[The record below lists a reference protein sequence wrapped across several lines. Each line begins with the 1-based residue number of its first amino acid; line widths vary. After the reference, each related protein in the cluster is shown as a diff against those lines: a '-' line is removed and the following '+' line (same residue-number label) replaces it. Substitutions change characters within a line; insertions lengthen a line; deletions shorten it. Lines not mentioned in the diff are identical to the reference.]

1 MEEKQPEGRYIH
13 CPKCGA
19 LTDVKVFYDTAMFK
33 FPLCCPEC
41 GKETRINVL
50 QFKMVEDEK

>member
-19 LTDVKVFYDTAMFK
+19 LTDVKVFFDTVLIK

-41 GKETRINVL
+41 SKETRINVV
-50 QFKMVEDEK
+50 QFKMVEDN